1 CIIVSDSYE
10 IMSNQEKGY
19 GRADIYLKS
28 KKGQRDIVIEMKYA
42 ENDKED
48 CLLASADKAMTQILD
63 KHYGDDAIKIG
74 IGNHQ

>member
-1 CIIVSDSYE
+1 
-10 IMSNQEKGY
+10 
-19 GRADIYLKS
+19 
-28 KKGQRDIVIEMKYA
+28 MKYA

-74 IGNHQ
+74 IGNHQKKARITWKCDGEVVIWKVQMEL